1 MTAKPITT
9 IKLHMHGTKAKIL
22 PEEKAFRGRVIAA
35 GASRITVEIEV
46 DDDHGFRKG
55 VPVLLLHDSDR
66 MLEEHAARL
75 TEEDVARFR
84 SYLRKP
90 GTKVGGELSRD
101 LLKRRAK
108 LLRRKVAG

>member
-1 MTAKPITT
+1 MTKPITT
-9 IKLHMHGTKAKIL
+9 IKLHMHGMRAKIL
-22 PEEKAFRGRVIAA
+22 PEEKAYRGRVVQA

-55 VPVLLLHDSDR
+55 VPVLLIRDSDTE
-66 MLEEHAARL
+66 LEEHAARL

-90 GTKVGGELSRD
+90 GTKVGGELFRD

-108 LLRRKVAG
+108 LLRGKAAG